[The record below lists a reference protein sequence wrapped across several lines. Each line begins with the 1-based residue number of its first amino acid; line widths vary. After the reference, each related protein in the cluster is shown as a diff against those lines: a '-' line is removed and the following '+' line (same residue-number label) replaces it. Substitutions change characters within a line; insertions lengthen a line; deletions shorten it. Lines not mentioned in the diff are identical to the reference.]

1 MYYTYISS
9 IHTYNIY
16 FISWQLNIEQNLY
29 FSSLEMLEFI
39 LDKFNIFNVG
49 LLTLFGH
56 GYDERTHTYSC
67 IYISS
72 RYNY

>member
-9 IHTYNIY
+9 IHTYNIFY
-16 FISWQLNIEQNLY
+16 LSATNIEQNLY
-29 FSSLEMLEFI
+29 FSCLEMLEFI
-39 LDKFNIFNVG
+39 LDKFNFLNVG

-56 GYDERTHTYSC
+56 GCDERTHTYSC